1 MNYLSGNE
9 LIAELP
15 LILAGP
21 ILRRT
26 QATDVTVWIA
36 LKRACL
42 VDLQIF
48 KTEQAGEQIGRC
60 IFQGRRETVALGA
73 YLHVVAVT
81 ARSAAGE
88 KLVSDRIYAY
98 DLQFI
103 AEDSHTLS
111 EALRTDRDSTHAH
124 GVDRPISN
132 AISYFAHQKPTFSL
146 PPSELTDLKIV
157 HGSCRKP
164 HGRGFDALPILDC
177 LLEADAGDARTR
189 AHQLF
194 MTGDQIYG
202 DDVAD
207 PLLWLATPLG
217 DTLLGWEEKL
227 PLNREASELL
237 PSRSQDQ
244 HCDRNWVHPKQLPA
258 GKRAKFTTQQA
269 GFTAGLKNK
278 AERTTSHLLSFGEYC
293 GAYLLAHS
301 PACWPARLPTGA
313 QVTTGQ
319 KTIRAWNKDKR
330 NMEQFL
336 HTLWKVRR
344 LLANIPT
351 YTIFDDHDVS
361 DDWNLN
367 QDWCLRTL
375 GKPLGRRTVQNAM
388 LAYAVFQGW
397 GNTPEQF
404 ESQANGP
411 QGTEEKTEE
420 KPDEKTAGEALLA
433 AAEAWSRSGG
443 EDAAAAMAIS
453 TYLGLPPTDPHT
465 GLPQFIEDKNVWI
478 FQRDEKALTWH
489 YTIRSAC
496 HEVIV
501 LDTRTWRGYPI
512 EEEPIAPPM
521 LMCPSAFQAQL
532 GQPLLEPR
540 PELRSER
547 RHSLRSEHPSNLEAG
562 STLSA
567 PNYSTFVIAPTN
579 VFGMRALDWIQEW
592 HLERRKVFSADVGDS
607 WNFHDQA
614 LATLLLTLFQHR
626 QDVVVLSGDIHYSSV
641 IHVDYENVKSGDR
654 ASLVQFTCSAMK
666 NEELLTQI
674 LHTRLKDWL
683 LAERSRRWIGWSS
696 PPDMKEVRSFSHDAT
711 RHSDKRQRGSADWRC
726 HMVWLMRSP
735 AQPVDIVSNLT
746 ELIPP
751 HAMASKSWL
760 GWFKFWKARWFQE
773 GREVVG
779 VNNIALVSFQKDL
792 GPKQEHYWFSSWSP
806 TQVVRS
812 RFEQKR
818 SR

>member
-1 MNYLSGNE
+1 MKYLSGSE

-15 LILAGP
+15 LILTGP

-36 LKRACL
+36 LKRACR
-42 VDLQIF
+42 VKLQIF
-48 KTEQAGEQIGRC
+48 ETEQSGAQIGRC
-60 IFQGRRETVALGA
+60 VFQGHRETAALGTH
-73 YLHVVAVT
+73 LHVVAVT
-81 ARSAAGE
+81 ARSVVDEGADE
-88 KLVSDRIYAY
+88 RLISDRIYAY
-98 DLQFI
+98 DLQFTSDKSCSLSDALSGDRHG
-103 AEDSHTLS
+103 AES
-111 EALRTDRDSTHAH
+111 
-124 GVDRPISN
+124 
-132 AISYFAHQKPTFSL
+132 ISYFAHQKPTFTL
-146 PPSELTDLKIV
+146 PPSELRDLKIV

-177 LLEADAGDARTR
+177 LIEADAGNTGARP
-189 AHQLF
+189 HQLF

-227 PLNREASELL
+227 PLNCEVGELF
-237 PSRSQDQ
+237 SDEQAQKQGQKQDLHQ
-244 HCDRNWVHPKQLPA
+244 NLNKSWVYPKQLPA
-258 GKRAKFTTQQA
+258 GKRAQFTTQQA

-278 AERTTSHLLSFGEYC
+278 AERTTSHLLGFGEYC
-293 GAYLLAHS
+293 GSYLLAHS
-301 PACWPARLPTGA
+301 PACWPAQLPTGA
-313 QVTTGQ
+313 QVTTGR
-319 KTIRAWNKDKR
+319 KTIRAWDKDKR
-330 NMEQFL
+330 CMEQFL

-367 QDWCLRTL
+367 QNWCLRTL

-404 ESQANGP
+404 EVGAAAGAGDQTS
-411 QGTEEKTEE
+411 
-420 KPDEKTAGEALLA
+420 GEALLM
-433 AAEAWSRSGG
+433 AAEQWSRSGG
-443 EDAAAAMAIS
+443 EDVGAMEAIA
-453 TYLGLPPTDPHT
+453 TYLGLPPTNPHT
-465 GLPQFIEDKNVWI
+465 GLPEFIEDKNVWI
-478 FQRDEKALTWH
+478 FKRDSKALTWH

-496 HEVIV
+496 HEVVV

-512 EEEPIAPPM
+512 EEKPIAPPM
-521 LMCPSAFQAQL
+521 LLCPSAFQSQL
-532 GQPLLEPR
+532 SEPLSDSLF
-540 PELRSER
+540 ER
-547 RHSLRSEHPSNLEAG
+547 LSQCHPDCHPDCQNEQ
-562 STLSA
+562 SA
-567 PNYSTFVIAPTN
+567 DADANANYRTFIVAPTN
-579 VFGMRALDWIQEW
+579 VFGMRALDWIQQW
-592 HLERRKVFSADVGDS
+592 HLEQRKVFSADVGDS

-614 LATLLLTLFQHR
+614 LATLLLTLFEHR

-641 IHVDYENVKSGDR
+641 IHVDYEAIRSGDR
-654 ASLVQFTCSAMK
+654 ASLVQFTASAMK

-674 LHTRLKDWL
+674 LHTRLKEWL
-683 LAERSRRWIGWSS
+683 LAEKPRQWVGWFS
-696 PPDMKEVRSFSHDAT
+696 PPDMQEVNPSKKHAAEQQHDAI
-711 RHSDKRQRGSADWRC
+711 DWCCR
-726 HMVWLMRSP
+726 MEWLRRSP
-735 AQPVDIVSNLT
+735 AQSVHMVSNIA

-751 HAMASKSWL
+751 RALARNPWVEWL
-760 GWFKFWKARWFQE
+760 KFWKARWFQE

-779 VNNIALVSFQKDL
+779 VNNIALVSFQKDVSSQQAL
-792 GPKQEHYWFSSWSP
+792 DVKQEHYWFSPWSP
-806 TQVVRS
+806 TQVVCS